1 MNLLLFELNEI
12 KSDDTVCL
20 QDRRSQ
26 HIIKILGCK
35 PGDTIRAGMINGP
48 VGTGEILSIRG
59 TGKNAEVILRFSAQ
73 DGQPDLPAVDLIMG
87 LIRPIML
94 KRVLAQVT
102 SLGVGRIF
110 LINGNRVEKSFFNAA
125 LLKDEKYR
133 DYLIQGLE
141 QAKDT
146 CLPQVSIHERFRP
159 FVEDFIPTISKS
171 YSRMLV
177 AHPEAGESLKQ
188 FAGNGISGRTLLAVG
203 PEGGW
208 VDFEVEKFIE
218 QSFVPVSMGSRVL
231 RTDTAVVALLAQLML
246 LKSQR
251 LSTEVESLRHKGIFL
266 RRTYLSTP
274 IEWR

>member
-12 KSDDTVCL
+12 TSDDTVCL

-35 PGDTIRAGMINGP
+35 PGDTIRAGVINGP

-59 TGKNAEVILRFSAQ
+59 TGKNAEVVLRFSAQ

-110 LINGNRVEKSFFNAA
+110 LINGNRVEKSFFGAA

-188 FAGNGISGRTLLAVG
+188 VAGTGISGRTLLAVG

-246 LKSQR
+246 LKN
-251 LSTEVESLRHKGIFL
+251 K
-266 RRTYLSTP
+266 
-274 IEWR
+274 